1 MIMIFEDYVA
11 AVLFTLINEYD
22 CSKDEAVAL
31 FKKYAGDF
39 SKCFENDASVAT
51 CACEIYNYDN

>member
-39 SKCFENDASVAT
+39 SKCFENDAENGGT
-51 CACEIYNYDN
+51 QNDEDGC